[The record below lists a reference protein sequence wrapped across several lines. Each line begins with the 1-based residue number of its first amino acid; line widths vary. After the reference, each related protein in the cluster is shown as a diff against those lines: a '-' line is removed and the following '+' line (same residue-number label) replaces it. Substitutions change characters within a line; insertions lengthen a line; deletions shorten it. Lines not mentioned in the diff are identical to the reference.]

1 VLKVVR
7 VLKEFKVKLL
17 QQGLKVLK
25 VLKVVRVLKVPKE
38 FKVLKVMFSGCCR
51 IRYSSRFR
59 YSSSVQFQ
67 WKLRRRC

>member
-25 VLKVVRVLKVPKE
+25 VLKVVRVLKEFKVPKE
-38 FKVLKVMFSGCCR
+38 FKVLLVLKVLPDQ
-51 IRYSSRFR
+51 
-59 YSSSVQFQ
+59 VQQ
-67 WKLRRRC
+67 QV